1 VPETPATARHA
12 AHSNGWLYLNFP
24 GHGEGEELA
33 RNAFGSENY
42 GRLAA
47 IKRKFDPTNFFRMN
61 QNVSPS

>member
-1 VPETPATARHA
+1 MQR
-12 AHSNGWLYLNFP
+12 HSNGRLYLNFP
-24 GHGEGEELA
+24 GHGEGEELM
-33 RNAFGSENY
+33 RNAFGSEIY